1 MSRRFSA
8 RYGYELVM
16 VLLHKEMQVR
26 YRGSLLG
33 YAWSVAHPL
42 AFGLLYWLVFGQ
54 VMRVPVAEYPL
65 FLLSGLFPW
74 QWMAASLGNAPSAF
88 LANSAIIRKTAFP
101 RGVLPFSQVLME
113 GIHFLCAL
121 PVLAGFLLWH
131 GHRPAACWLW
141 AVPALFLLQLML
153 LTGMAWLLASLT
165 PFLRDLERFAQL
177 GVMMLMYASPVI
189 WAPDM
194 LPARGAW
201 VLNLNPVA
209 PLIMAWRDLLL
220 HNRVALADFPVMGLA
235 VVLSLL
241 AGGLVLCRL
250 APRLAE
256 VL

>member
-1 MSRRFSA
+1 MTHRYSVRRW
-8 RYGYELVM
+8 YEMVL

-33 YAWSVAHPL
+33 YVWSVAHPL
-42 AFGLLYWLVFGQ
+42 TFGLIYWVVFGK

-74 QWMAASLGNAPSAF
+74 QWMAASLGNAPDAF

-113 GIHFLCAL
+113 GVHFLCAL
-121 PVLAGFLLWH
+121 PVLTGFLLWY
-131 GHRPAACWLW
+131 GHQPALCWLW
-141 AVPALFLLQLML
+141 AIPLLFLLQLLL
-153 LTGMAWLLASLT
+153 LTGITLLLASLT
-165 PFLRDLERFAQL
+165 PFLRDLERFVQL
-177 GVMMLMYASPVI
+177 GIMMLMYSTPII

-194 LPARGAW
+194 LPLRW
-201 VLNLNPVA
+201 QWLLNLNPAA
-209 PLIMAWRDLLL
+209 PLVMAWRELLL
-220 HNRVALADFPVMGLA
+220 DNQVTLSRFPVMALM
-235 VVLSLL
+235 VLLSLL
-241 AGGLVLCRL
+241 AGSQVLRRL